1 MNHDVLEMKFI
12 KIILIIVCKS
22 NKIPIDIG
30 LFIKKI
36 IDLVIV
42 IIFIVIIFIS
52 TSSLFKI

>member
-1 MNHDVLEMKFI
+1 MNHDVLEIKFI
-12 KIILIIVCKS
+12 KIILIIVCNS